1 MPLCS
6 VCKQRQAIVFTS
18 RYENGRRID
27 DGYCMKCAYES
38 GFAGIS
44 DMFAAAGI
52 NGDNI
57 DEMSDRVENIIGK
70 AGNATNP
77 QDFLKAIAGDEFGEE
92 FSDELFADLMNR
104 LFAMDA
110 RDDGALYLQVL
121 FEDGGGSQ

>member
-6 VCKQRQAIVFTS
+6 VCKKRQAIVFTS

-52 NGDNI
+52 NADNI

-70 AGNATNP
+70 TGNATNP
-77 QDFLKAIAGDEFGEE
+77 ADLLKALTGED
-92 FSDELFADLMNR
+92 F
-104 LFAMDA
+104 
-110 RDDGALYLQVL
+110 DGFDGV
-121 FEDGGGSQ
+121 DGGYEFDEPGD